1 MPFTIPEHEIDV
13 KATRASGPGGQHVN
27 TTATR
32 VEVRW
37 NVAESPSLSDAERV
51 RLMDRLRSR
60 IDRRGIIRV
69 TASARRSQLRNRE
82 AAIARLQELVHDAL
96 APRKPRRRTA
106 PPAAARE
113 RRLAQKRRRA
123 ETKRRRRPVD
133 ESD

>member
-1 MPFTIPEHEIDV
+1 MPFTIPEHELDIR
-13 KATRASGPGGQHVN
+13 ATRSSGPGGQHVN
-27 TTATR
+27 TSATR

-37 NVAESPSLSDAERV
+37 SVAESPSLSEEQRA
-51 RLMDRLRSR
+51 RLVQRLGARL
-60 IDRRGIIRV
+60 DRRGVVRV

-82 AAIARLQELVHDAL
+82 AAIARLHELVNDAL
-96 APRKPRRRTA
+96 APRKPRKRSA

-133 ESD
+133 EGD